1 MALCRA
7 GKWERTQK
15 FLDVPL
21 LSWNTEET
29 LRPSLPNFPN
39 EVTDAGDAK
48 LSIWALSVF
57 KGLFVWLG
65 HTSSRHMDGTELQD
79 IGVLGVV
86 FVYLF

>member
-21 LSWNTEET
+21 LSWNTKET

-39 EVTDAGDAK
+39 EITDAGDAK
-48 LSIWALSVF
+48 LSTWALSVF
-57 KGLFVWLG
+57 KGLFV
-65 HTSSRHMDGTELQD
+65 
-79 IGVLGVV
+79 
-86 FVYLF
+86 